1 MLQESNKRFS
11 FSASLRGHAAAGHT
25 CGRDKHGGKERG
37 SAGQGLSRESRVC
50 SAAPTAQGLSI
61 PKRSSLGL
69 LAAQPQQLRP
79 AGEFMLQEPGCSR
92 LLPLLA
98 GAEQLGARSGLSLR
112 ASLEAELTRYAADSE
127 PELHCSAGEA
137 RAQPLTCTISLQI
150 NLKFHIPVT
159 SVGVQMTGWGP
170 PGRRRRARIP
180 RCRGC
185 PPGCE
190 PSPLPA
196 SPRTSIAPS
205 PSPPRVLSAPAA
217 SPGPRPSRERGLPL
231 VGGLLL
237 PRVRR
242 RRDQPRGPGQGRART
257 SKGRWCPLLSQERIG
272 AAGSTSGTC
281 HTRRAHGPRCPG
293 LRVLGQG

>member
-25 CGRDKHGGKERG
+25 CGRDRHGGKEGG
-37 SAGQGLSRESRVC
+37 SAGQGLSRAGTAPFPPHGAGCARLPPLLRGYPPLRG
-50 SAAPTAQGLSI
+50 AA
-61 PKRSSLGL
+61 LGL

-127 PELHCSAGEA
+127 PELRCSAGEA

-180 RCRGC
+180 RYRGC

-196 SPRTSIAPS
+196 SPLPSIAPS

-217 SPGPRPSRERGLPL
+217 SPGPRPSSAREARAAFG
-231 VGGLLL
+231 
-237 PRVRR
+237 RR
-242 RRDQPRGPGQGRART
+242 AASPTGPQAPGAAPRAR
-257 SKGRWCPLLSQERIG
+257 
-272 AAGSTSGTC
+272 AGQSP
-281 HTRRAHGPRCPG
+281 H
-293 LRVLGQG
+293 